1 MKVNSET
8 PSGPEAVIFLGL
20 VAGGAFLVAAVSG
33 AFIELRKTKVMARQH
48 EDLRQVLQR
57 YEHLTENS
65 LDAQQR
71 VAADVAELRARTA
84 AIEQILRTVE

>member
-1 MKVNSET
+1 MQVN
-8 PSGPEAVIFLGL
+8 PQRVSGPEAAAFLGL
-20 VAGGAFLVAAVSG
+20 IAGGAFLVAAASG
-33 AFIELRKTKVMARQH
+33 AFIELRKTKIMVRQH
-48 EDLRQVLQR
+48 EDLRQLLQR

-71 VAADVAELRARTA
+71 TAADVAELRSRTA